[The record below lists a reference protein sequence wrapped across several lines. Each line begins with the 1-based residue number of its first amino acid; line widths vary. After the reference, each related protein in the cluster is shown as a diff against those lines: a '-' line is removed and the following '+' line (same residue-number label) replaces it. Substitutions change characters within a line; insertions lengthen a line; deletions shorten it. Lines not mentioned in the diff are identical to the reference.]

1 MDSKVSEKDMREV
14 YFQAFGK
21 EYDSADRK
29 QAPLPIEIAYLVAL
43 QKLEREGK
51 YAGGGEITDDN
62 YYQSVNHFVY
72 FCLNYPNNF
81 YDAFDSH
88 LKNHL
93 SNKFKDY
100 YNNYGTF
107 GVMMKFYAELDA
119 ENRTLFTNWILKNY
133 KGSPI
138 SSDISEKEYHNI
150 VNHFFYFAMNYPS
163 NFLDAFSSHLKPY
176 LSEKWTSAYQKKGT
190 MGAMVQFW
198 SELDAENR
206 KDFCIWIKKNY
217 TGTPLYEMGGGLG
230 DVVGMLPSP
239 LPMSTIQPMAK
250 GGGVSADKFINQVKS
265 MHENIEE
272 VILKD
277 GTHIAGKDLMAKG
290 GSVDDFDSTG
300 TSMVIYHEKEGN
312 FMIPK
317 GQIYLYLYDVEGSGK
332 KIQSGEFDWVF
343 YPFASLSMIGQKGF
357 IPPLK
362 RIWTKKFQKEHK
374 GSEHLLGVIKAFLID
389 KENGEK
395 ELYID
400 MMSVNPTKKKKGIM
414 SFMIKDLRDN
424 FKLSQ
429 NQVTFSQLTKEG
441 EKFVEKG
448 KYSDGGK
455 IDNFSKDE
463 ILIINQVLRNY
474 LSDAESNLSYY
485 SNGASR
491 YFNEQVRGSLPAYIE
506 SAKKKISEIED
517 DIKYFNEHKELP
529 YGYLDTEH
537 QSKLFLTNLNELPK
551 TNNGREIF
559 NNEIYGD
566 EYYEVYL
573 KLYDRLDSYIDDKF
587 DIKYSDGGDVDDTKF
602 KEGVKVETTVFM
614 STEDIGGEEDIEA
627 GTIGTV
633 LSEPNDEEDLVLVEI
648 KGVRHY
654 LPQDVLEV
662 VSEFDNNNDDCINS
676 ILTSVNKI
684 KPIADFGI
692 SDKKLII
699 IVKEQLTIDEIEL
712 LNNNLKNIKGCSEI
726 TDDEFTISYKENNKT
741 LILNL
746 KTDDF
751 SIQKFK
757 DGGKV
762 LASSSSKDGINKL
775 IEQYLYG
782 STITL
787 VETDNDKIYEVH
799 NKKGKT
805 SFYVEFSRGKYKFIE
820 PTTFADGGG
829 VNVGYNVFNYTD
841 NIYATDEVFKT
852 KALANKFIK
861 EFRNRF
867 ANQGYYR
874 DNRMNKINIQDI
886 DLLAIPSDFN
896 PLKKYADG
904 GGVKT
909 DYFIAIN
916 NRRFDPYRSYYR
928 VESSDVFNGKQVY
941 YDNDGEAYTID
952 EGNYSDFK
960 SGDMAIFGDALESVI
975 PVYFN
980 EKDKDADDRF
990 YINNTHKHVKLI
1002 PNFNKYYGEW
1012 HKDKSDAEKELKSL
1026 ENKFSDGG
1034 GVDVDLEDDFKKAL
1048 VTSNFTYYTNN
1059 SDGIR
1064 MFRNSDN
1071 EELTGGVFAENSLTE
1086 DIENNDVVWASEDM
1100 KYNIDAMREKYSLGG
1115 ILLSV
1120 GAGAFAYKL
1129 YLDYKKEK
1137 DKKRLE
1143 DFIKDEAKYYSK
1155 KIKSKINIDDDFQE
1169 DEERASRRMER
1180 DSDDMFQERE

>member
-100 YNNYGTF
+100 YNKYGVF

-163 NFLDAFSSHLKPY
+163 NFLDAFSSYLRPH
-176 LSEKWTSAYQKKGT
+176 LSEKWTSAFEKKGS

-198 SELDAENR
+198 SELDTENR
-206 KDFCIWIKKNY
+206 KDFCVWIKKNY

-230 DVVGMLPSP
+230 DVAGMLPSP
-239 LPMSTIQPMAK
+239 LPMSTIQP
-250 GGGVSADKFINQVKS
+250 
-265 MHENIEE
+265 
-272 VILKD
+272 
-277 GTHIAGKDLMAKG
+277 MAKG

-312 FMIPK
+312 FIVPK
-317 GQIYLYLYDVEGSGK
+317 GQIYLYLYDVEESGK
-332 KIQSGEFDWVF
+332 KIQNGEFDWVF
-343 YPFASLSMIGQKGF
+343 YPYASQNMAFQKGF

-362 RIWTKKFQKEHK
+362 KIWTKNFQKEHK

-395 ELYID
+395 ELYVD
-400 MMSVNPTKKKKGIM
+400 MMSVNPNKKKKGIM
-414 SFMIKDLRDN
+414 SFMLKDLREN
-424 FKLSQ
+424 FDLSQ

-448 KYSDGGK
+448 KYSDGGGVEYEVILWGVKVGEPNWAEQIITKQEDK
-455 IDNFSKDE
+455 IED
-463 ILIINQVLRNY
+463 
-474 LSDAESNLSYY
+474 
-485 SNGASR
+485 
-491 YFNEQVRGSLPAYIE
+491 
-506 SAKKKISEIED
+506 AKKWAEKNGFDRFRISKVKLDKPDFTKTFSDGGNVRLKYYVIDAKDGKILSKGFNTEEQAKEE
-517 DIKYFNEHKELP
+517 KYKTFEK
-529 YGYLDTEH
+529 TENF
-537 QSKLFLTNLNELPK
+537 FLT
-551 TNNGREIF
+551 
-559 NNEIYGD
+559 
-566 EYYEVYL
+566 
-573 KLYDRLDSYIDDKF
+573 
-587 DIKYSDGGDVDDTKF
+587 IKKMSDGGDVDDTKF

-614 STEDIGGEEDIEA
+614 STEDIGSEEDIEV

-648 KGVRHY
+648 NGVGHY
-654 LPQDVLEV
+654 LPQFVLEV
-662 VSEFDNNNDDCINS
+662 VSEFANNNDDCINL

-751 SIQKFK
+751 SIQKFNN
-757 DGGKV
+757 GGGVKSDYYIFEGV
-762 LASSSSKDGINKL
+762 DNLNGNPLYRVESTSENENEYVGEWHTDKSDAEKELKSLENK
-775 IEQYLYG
+775 
-782 STITL
+782 
-787 VETDNDKIYEVH
+787 
-799 NKKGKT
+799 
-805 SFYVEFSRGKYKFIE
+805 FS
-820 PTTFADGGG
+820 DGGG
-829 VNVGYNVFNYTD
+829 VSVGYNVFNYTD

-904 GGVKT
+904 GGV
-909 DYFIAIN
+909 
-916 NRRFDPYRSYYR
+916 
-928 VESSDVFNGKQVY
+928 
-941 YDNDGEAYTID
+941 
-952 EGNYSDFK
+952 
-960 SGDMAIFGDALESVI
+960 
-975 PVYFN
+975 
-980 EKDKDADDRF
+980 
-990 YINNTHKHVKLI
+990 
-1002 PNFNKYYGEW
+1002 
-1012 HKDKSDAEKELKSL
+1012 
-1026 ENKFSDGG
+1026 
-1034 GVDVDLEDDFKKAL
+1034 DVDLEDDFKKSL
-1048 VTSNFTYYTNN
+1048 VTSNFTYYTDD
-1059 SDGIR
+1059 SDGLR

-1071 EELTGGVFAENSLTE
+1071 EELTGGTFAINSLTE
-1086 DIENNDVVWASEDM
+1086 DIENNDIVWASEDM

-1129 YLDYKKEK
+1129 YLDYKKQK

-1143 DFIKDEAKYYSK
+1143 DFIKDEAKYYTK
-1155 KIKSKINIDDDFQE
+1155 KVKSKLNIDDDFQE
-1169 DEERASRRMER
+1169 NEERASRIRERDSDDMFQEREERASRRMER

>member
-100 YNNYGTF
+100 YNKYGVF

-163 NFLDAFSSHLKPY
+163 NFLDAFSSYLRPH
-176 LSEKWTSAYQKKGT
+176 LSEKWTSAFEKKGS

-198 SELDAENR
+198 SELDTENR
-206 KDFCIWIKKNY
+206 KDFCVWIKKNY

-230 DVVGMLPSP
+230 DVAGMLPSP
-239 LPMSTIQPMAK
+239 LPMSTIQPMA
-250 GGGVSADKFINQVKS
+250 D
-265 MHENIEE
+265 
-272 VILKD
+272 
-277 GTHIAGKDLMAKG
+277 G

-317 GQIYLYLYDVEGSGK
+317 GQIYLYLYDIEKSGK

-362 RIWTKKFQKEHK
+362 RIWTKNFQKEHK

-395 ELYID
+395 ELYVD
-400 MMSVNPTKKKKGIM
+400 MMSVNPNKKKKGIM
-414 SFMIKDLRDN
+414 SFMLKDLREN
-424 FKLSQ
+424 FDLSQ

-448 KYSDGGK
+448 KYSDGGGVEYEVILWGVKVGEPNWAEQIITKQEDK
-455 IDNFSKDE
+455 IED
-463 ILIINQVLRNY
+463 
-474 LSDAESNLSYY
+474 
-485 SNGASR
+485 
-491 YFNEQVRGSLPAYIE
+491 
-506 SAKKKISEIED
+506 AKKWAEKNGFDRFRISKVKLDKPDFTKTFSDGGNVRLKYYVIDAKDGKILSKGFNTEEQAKEE
-517 DIKYFNEHKELP
+517 KYKTFEK
-529 YGYLDTEH
+529 TENF
-537 QSKLFLTNLNELPK
+537 FLT
-551 TNNGREIF
+551 
-559 NNEIYGD
+559 
-566 EYYEVYL
+566 
-573 KLYDRLDSYIDDKF
+573 
-587 DIKYSDGGDVDDTKF
+587 IKKMSDGGDVDDTKF

-614 STEDIGGEEDIEA
+614 STEDIGSEEDIEV

-648 KGVRHY
+648 NGVGHY
-654 LPQDVLEV
+654 LPQFVLEV
-662 VSEFDNNNDDCINS
+662 VSEFANNNDDCINL

-746 KTDDF
+746 KTDDL
-751 SIQKFK
+751 SIQKF
-757 DGGKV
+757 
-762 LASSSSKDGINKL
+762 N
-775 IEQYLYG
+775 
-782 STITL
+782 
-787 VETDNDKIYEVH
+787 N
-799 NKKGKT
+799 
-805 SFYVEFSRGKYKFIE
+805 
-820 PTTFADGGG
+820 
-829 VNVGYNVFNYTD
+829 
-841 NIYATDEVFKT
+841 
-852 KALANKFIK
+852 
-861 EFRNRF
+861 
-867 ANQGYYR
+867 
-874 DNRMNKINIQDI
+874 
-886 DLLAIPSDFN
+886 
-896 PLKKYADG
+896 G
-904 GGVKT
+904 GGVKS
-909 DYFIAIN
+909 DYYIFEGVDN
-916 NRRFDPYRSYYR
+916 LNGNPLYR
-928 VESSDVFNGKQVY
+928 VESTS
-941 YDNDGEAYTID
+941 E
-952 EGNYSDFK
+952 
-960 SGDMAIFGDALESVI
+960 
-975 PVYFN
+975 N
-980 EKDKDADDRF
+980 ENE
-990 YINNTHKHVKLI
+990 YV
-1002 PNFNKYYGEW
+1002 GEW
-1012 HKDKSDAEKELKSL
+1012 HTDKSDAEKELKSFYAYGGGVDDDSKFL
-1026 ENKFSDGG
+1026 NFKKQLIKYSDFNEKTGDGFSSRYVGLKNKKGDKSNGQYLIEGNQIIWVYIDARGNEYISDEIPELIIDLIGKKESFDNGGGVDVVWIALSKTKNGLLLSERFDKQITHKQLFDFYKKMGYEIIDSNIFKVTNKGALDVFKDAISKFIKEKYNELVDWENSLLSYEIVGDRIIAQSCFVQTKNGNEYKITPNDLLNKKFNDGG
-1034 GVDVDLEDDFKKAL
+1034 GVDDDLEDDFKKAL
-1048 VTSNFTYYTNN
+1048 VTSNFTYYTDN
-1059 SDGIR
+1059 SDGLR

-1071 EELTGGVFAENSLTE
+1071 EELTGGTFAENSLTE
-1086 DIENNDVVWASEDM
+1086 DIENNDIVWASEDM

-1129 YLDYKKEK
+1129 YLDYKKQK

-1180 DSDDMFQERE
+1180 DSDDMFQEREERASRRMERDSDDMFQERE

>member
-1 MDSKVSEKDMREV
+1 VLYLHIKKIEKMDSKVSEKDMREV

-100 YNNYGTF
+100 YNKYGVF

-163 NFLDAFSSHLKPY
+163 NFLDAFSSYLRPH
-176 LSEKWTSAYQKKGT
+176 LSEKWTSAFEKKGS

-198 SELDAENR
+198 SELDTENR
-206 KDFCIWIKKNY
+206 KDFCVWIKKNY

-230 DVVGMLPSP
+230 DVAGMLPSP
-239 LPMSTIQPMAK
+239 LPMSTIQP
-250 GGGVSADKFINQVKS
+250 
-265 MHENIEE
+265 
-272 VILKD
+272 
-277 GTHIAGKDLMAKG
+277 MAKG

-312 FMIPK
+312 FIVPK
-317 GQIYLYLYDVEGSGK
+317 GQIYLYLYDVEESGK
-332 KIQSGEFDWVF
+332 KIQNGEFDWVF
-343 YPFASLSMIGQKGF
+343 YPYASQNMAFQKGF

-362 RIWTKKFQKEHK
+362 KIWTKNFQKEHK

-395 ELYID
+395 ELYVD
-400 MMSVNPTKKKKGIM
+400 MMSVNPNKKKKGIM
-414 SFMIKDLRDN
+414 SFMLKDLREN
-424 FKLSQ
+424 FDLSQ

-448 KYSDGGK
+448 KYSDGGGVEYEVILWGVKVGEPNWAEQIITKQEDK
-455 IDNFSKDE
+455 IED
-463 ILIINQVLRNY
+463 
-474 LSDAESNLSYY
+474 
-485 SNGASR
+485 
-491 YFNEQVRGSLPAYIE
+491 
-506 SAKKKISEIED
+506 AKKWAEKNGFDRFRISKVKLDKPDFTKTFSDGGNVRLKYYVIDAKDGKILSKGFNTEEQAKEE
-517 DIKYFNEHKELP
+517 KYKTFEK
-529 YGYLDTEH
+529 TENF
-537 QSKLFLTNLNELPK
+537 FLT
-551 TNNGREIF
+551 
-559 NNEIYGD
+559 
-566 EYYEVYL
+566 
-573 KLYDRLDSYIDDKF
+573 
-587 DIKYSDGGDVDDTKF
+587 IKKMSDGGDVDDTKF

-614 STEDIGGEEDIEA
+614 STEDIGSEEDIEV

-648 KGVRHY
+648 NGVGHY
-654 LPQDVLEV
+654 LPQFVLEV
-662 VSEFDNNNDDCINS
+662 VSEFANNNDDCINL

-751 SIQKFK
+751 SIQKFNN
-757 DGGKV
+757 GGGVKSDYYIFEGV
-762 LASSSSKDGINKL
+762 DNLNGNPLYRVESTSENENEYVGEWHTDKSDAEKELKSLENK
-775 IEQYLYG
+775 
-782 STITL
+782 
-787 VETDNDKIYEVH
+787 
-799 NKKGKT
+799 
-805 SFYVEFSRGKYKFIE
+805 FS
-820 PTTFADGGG
+820 DGGG
-829 VNVGYNVFNYTD
+829 VSVGYNVFNYTD

-904 GGVKT
+904 GGV
-909 DYFIAIN
+909 
-916 NRRFDPYRSYYR
+916 
-928 VESSDVFNGKQVY
+928 
-941 YDNDGEAYTID
+941 
-952 EGNYSDFK
+952 
-960 SGDMAIFGDALESVI
+960 
-975 PVYFN
+975 
-980 EKDKDADDRF
+980 
-990 YINNTHKHVKLI
+990 
-1002 PNFNKYYGEW
+1002 
-1012 HKDKSDAEKELKSL
+1012 
-1026 ENKFSDGG
+1026 
-1034 GVDVDLEDDFKKAL
+1034 DVDLEDDFKKSL
-1048 VTSNFTYYTNN
+1048 VTSNFTYYTDD
-1059 SDGIR
+1059 SDGLR

-1071 EELTGGVFAENSLTE
+1071 EELTGGTFAINSLTE
-1086 DIENNDVVWASEDM
+1086 DIENNDIVWASEDM

-1129 YLDYKKEK
+1129 YLDYKKQK

-1143 DFIKDEAKYYSK
+1143 DFIKDEAKYYTK
-1155 KIKSKINIDDDFQE
+1155 KVKSKLNIDDDFQE
-1169 DEERASRRMER
+1169 NEERASRIRERDSDDMFQEREERASRRMER